1 MSRLVVKWAKSFN
14 KNEKGATMVEYALVI
29 VVVALVALVGL
40 KTVGTSLNTQF
51 NSIGNTISNP

>member
-1 MSRLVVKWAKSFN
+1 
-14 KNEKGATMVEYALVI
+14 MVEYALVI

>member
-1 MSRLVVKWAKSFN
+1 MSRLVVKRVKNFN

-51 NSIGNTISNP
+51 GNISTKITTP